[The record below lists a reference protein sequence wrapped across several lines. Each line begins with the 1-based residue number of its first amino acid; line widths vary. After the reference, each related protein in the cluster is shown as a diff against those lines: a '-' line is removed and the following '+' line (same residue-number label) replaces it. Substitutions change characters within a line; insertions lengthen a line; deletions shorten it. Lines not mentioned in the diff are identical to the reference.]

1 MSDLIVRG
9 GNKLSGE
16 ITPAGNKNSALPIL
30 CASLLTNEDVTIKN
44 FPDLTD
50 VQKLI
55 ELMISMGSQIEWDKK
70 NCILKINNSH
80 FKDNLGNNGFPM
92 GMRGAILL
100 IGPLVTRMQ
109 HIEVKKEI
117 GGCSLGIRELDPHLE
132 VLNGLGV
139 MTEEK
144 DSILTINSPRRLS
157 GGKLWQDY
165 MSVTTT
171 ENFIMASSKAKG
183 VSTMTNAASEPHVQ
197 DLCNF
202 LISMGAKISGVGTS
216 TLEIT
221 GVEELHSTEFSI
233 SSDHH
238 EITTLLALGAMTGG
252 EIRVNNAEPEFFP
265 LINKTFN
272 KFGVK
277 IEYEGDTAI
286 VKPVSKLVIQEPYT
300 KNMLQKIEAA
310 PWPYFPA
317 DLIQL
322 MIALAVKSEGNIMF
336 WNKLYEGG
344 FFWIQEMMKFG
355 AHIVMCDPYRIIVFG
370 DKPLSPATVDSPNII
385 RATVALMMVALTIK
399 GESLIR
405 NADSIKRAHPNFVE
419 NLQKLGADISWV
431 N

>member
-55 ELMISMGSQIEWDKK
+55 DLMISMGSQIEWDKK
-70 NCILKINNSH
+70 KCILKVNNSH

>member
-55 ELMISMGSQIEWDKK
+55 ELMISMGSQIKWDKK
-70 NCILKINNSH
+70 NCILKINNSN

-252 EIRVNNAEPEFFP
+252 EIRVNNSEPEFFP

-272 KFGVK
+272 KFGVQ

-286 VKPVSKLVIQEPYT
+286 VKPIAKLVIQEPYT

-419 NLQKLGADISWV
+419 NLQKLGADIAWI

>member
-9 GNKLSGE
+9 GNVLSGE

-30 CASLLTNEDVTIKN
+30 CASLLTNEDVIIRN

-55 ELMISMGSQIEWDKK
+55 ELMTSMGSKIEWDKDK
-70 NCILKINNSH
+70 NILKINNSN
-80 FKDNLGNNGFPM
+80 FKNDLGNNGFPM

-100 IGPLVTRMQ
+100 LGPLVTRIEF
-109 HIEVKKEI
+109 IEVKKEI

-132 VLNGLGV
+132 VLEGLGV
-139 MTEEK
+139 KIEEGK
-144 DSILTINSPRRLS
+144 TLKIDSSKGLK
-157 GGKLWQDY
+157 GGELWQDY

-171 ENFIMASSKAKG
+171 ENFVMAASKAKG
-183 VSTMTNAASEPHVQ
+183 TSTMINAASEPHVQ

-202 LISMGAKISGVGTS
+202 LVSMGANIQGIGTS
-216 TLEIT
+216 TIT
-221 GVEELHSTEFSI
+221 VKGVTHLHGTDFTI

-252 EIRVNNAEPEFFP
+252 EIKIRNAEPEYFP
-265 LINKTFN
+265 LIVKTFK
-272 KFGVK
+272 KFGVDIK
-277 IEYEGDTAI
+277 YEGDTAI
-286 VKPVSKLVIQEPYT
+286 VKSTKDLLIQDPYT
-300 KNMLQKIEAA
+300 KNMLAKVEAA

-317 DLIQL
+317 DLMPL
-322 MIALAVKSEGNIMF
+322 MIAIAVKSKGNIMF

-370 DKPLSPATVDSPNII
+370 GKPLQPATVDSPNII

-399 GESLIR
+399 GESIIR
-405 NADSIKRAHPNFVE
+405 NADTIKRAHPNFVE
-419 NLQKLGADISWV
+419 NLQKLGADISWID
-431 N
+431 

>member
-144 DSILTINSPRRLS
+144 DSILTITSPRRLS

-272 KFGVK
+272 KFGVQ

-419 NLQKLGADISWV
+419 NLQKLGADIAWI

>member
-50 VQKLI
+50 VTKLI
-55 ELMISMGSQIEWDKK
+55 ELMISMGSKIEWDKK

-272 KFGVK
+272 KFGVQ

>member
-144 DSILTINSPRRLS
+144 DSILTITSPKRLS

-419 NLQKLGADISWV
+419 NLQKLGADISWA

>member
-70 NCILKINNSH
+70 NCILKINNSN

-139 MTEEK
+139 MIEEK
-144 DSILTINSPRRLS
+144 ESILTITSPKRLS

-272 KFGVK
+272 KFGVQ

-399 GESLIR
+399 GESIIR

>member
-1 MSDLIVRG
+1 
-9 GNKLSGE
+9 
-16 ITPAGNKNSALPIL
+16 
-30 CASLLTNEDVTIKN
+30 
-44 FPDLTD
+44 
-50 VQKLI
+50 
-55 ELMISMGSQIEWDKK
+55 
-70 NCILKINNSH
+70 
-80 FKDNLGNNGFPM
+80 
-92 GMRGAILL
+92 
-100 IGPLVTRMQ
+100 
-109 HIEVKKEI
+109 
-117 GGCSLGIRELDPHLE
+117 
-132 VLNGLGV
+132 
-139 MTEEK
+139 
-144 DSILTINSPRRLS
+144 
-157 GGKLWQDY
+157 

-272 KFGVK
+272 KFGVQ

-419 NLQKLGADISWV
+419 NLQKLGADISWA

>member
-1 MSDLIVRG
+1 MSNLLVRG
-9 GNKLSGE
+9 GNVLFGE
-16 ITPAGNKNSALPIL
+16 ITPAGNKNSALPLL
-30 CASLLTNEDVTIKN
+30 CGSLLTNEDVVINN

-55 ELMISMGSQIEWDKK
+55 ELLMSMGSKIEWDKER
-70 NCILKINNSH
+70 NVLKINNSD
-80 FKDNLGNNGFPM
+80 FKNDLGDNGFPM

-100 IGPLVTRMQ
+100 LGPLVTRMK

-132 VLNGLGV
+132 ILQGLGV
-139 MTEEK
+139 
-144 DSILTINSPRRLS
+144 TINEQQNTLLIDSPEKLQA
-157 GGKLWQDY
+157 GKLWQDY

-171 ENFIMASSKAKG
+171 ENFVMAATKAKG
-183 VSTMTNAASEPHVQ
+183 VSVMTNAASEPHVQ

-202 LISMGAKISGVGTS
+202 LVSMGAKIEGIGTS
-216 TLEIT
+216 TLTIT
-221 GVEELHSTEFSI
+221 GVEELHGTDFTV

-265 LINKTFN
+265 LIVKAFK
-272 KFGVK
+272 KFGVE
-277 IEYEGDTAI
+277 IEYEGETAI
-286 VKPVSKLVIQEPYT
+286 VKPTGELVIQEPYT

-322 MIALAVKSEGNIMF
+322 MIALAVKSKGNIMF

-399 GESLIR
+399 GESVIQ

-419 NLQKLGADISWV
+419 NLQKLGADISWIE
-431 N
+431 

>member
-144 DSILTINSPRRLS
+144 DSILTITSPRRLS

-272 KFGVK
+272 KFGVQ

-419 NLQKLGADISWV
+419 NLQKLGADISWA

>member
-55 ELMISMGSQIEWDKK
+55 ELMISMGSQIKWDKK
-70 NCILKINNSH
+70 NCILKINNSN

-139 MTEEK
+139 MIEEK
-144 DSILTINSPRRLS
+144 ESILTINSPKRLS

-272 KFGVK
+272 KFGVQ

-419 NLQKLGADISWV
+419 NLQKLGADISWA

>member
-171 ENFIMASSKAKG
+171 ENFIMAASKAKG

-286 VKPVSKLVIQEPYT
+286 VKPIARLVIQEPYT

>member
-144 DSILTINSPRRLS
+144 DSILTITSPKRLS

-272 KFGVK
+272 KFGVQ

-399 GESLIR
+399 GE
-405 NADSIKRAHPNFVE
+405 RAVLP
-419 NLQKLGADISWV
+419 
-431 N
+431 

>member
-144 DSILTINSPRRLS
+144 DSILTITSPRRLS

>member
-144 DSILTINSPRRLS
+144 DSILTITSPRRLS

-216 TLEIT
+216 TLELT

-272 KFGVK
+272 KFGVQ

-336 WNKLYEGG
+336 PSD
-344 FFWIQEMMKFG
+344 FT
-355 AHIVMCDPYRIIVFG
+355 ARAII
-370 DKPLSPATVDSPNII
+370 S
-385 RATVALMMVALTIK
+385 
-399 GESLIR
+399 
-405 NADSIKRAHPNFVE
+405 
-419 NLQKLGADISWV
+419 
-431 N
+431 

>member
-144 DSILTINSPRRLS
+144 DSILTITSPKRLS

-272 KFGVK
+272 KFGVQ

>member
-144 DSILTINSPRRLS
+144 DSILTITSPKRLS

-272 KFGVK
+272 KFGVQ

-419 NLQKLGADISWV
+419 NLQKLGADIAWI